1 MMYDRFNLL
10 ENLARRSYGQKAMA
24 KTVHKRQPV
33 EDETKQTQPPRGRL
47 LVTPQAFYRKLTQ
60 REDIRAILSRLA
72 KN

>member
-1 MMYDRFNLL
+1 M
-10 ENLARRSYGQKAMA
+10 ENGIGRSEGRIAMA
-24 KTVHKRQPV
+24 KAVPISQPV
-33 EDETKQTQPPRGRL
+33 EDETKQAQSQPPKVGR